1 LKSCQRKVDCAR
13 PVTETEQM
21 RSLIKHNFEDVE
33 AFAAALPPVGTL
45 IGMDLGTKTIGLAL
59 SDRTR
64 MIAAPLDTIRR
75 TKQTIDLA
83 ALVAHATKHE
93 TVGFVLGYPVN
104 LDGSKGPRVQATT
117 AFARALALVTPLPIL
132 LYDERWSTVS
142 AERAMLEGDASRA
155 KRADKIDMVA
165 AVIILQAAVER
176 LGNLGSRKIRI
187 E

>member
-1 LKSCQRKVDCAR
+1 MST
-13 PVTETEQM
+13 PVK
-21 RSLIKHNFEDVE
+21 RNHEDVE
-33 AFAAALPPVGTL
+33 AFAATLPKIGTL

-75 TKQTIDLA
+75 TKQTHDLA
-83 ALVAHATKHE
+83 ALLAHANKHE
-93 TVGFVLGYPVN
+93 AVGFVLGYPIN
-104 LDGSKGPRVQATT
+104 LDGTKGPRTQATL
-117 AFARALALVTPLPIL
+117 AFLRAMTVVSPLPIL

-165 AVIILQAAVER
+165 AVIILQAALER
-176 LGNLGSRKIRI
+176 LSHLREPREGNGREIPFGAD
-187 E
+187 

>member
-1 LKSCQRKVDCAR
+1 MTAPAR
-13 PVTETEQM
+13 
-21 RSLIKHNFEDVE
+21 HNYEDV
-33 AFAAALPPVGTL
+33 ASFAASLPAIGTL

-75 TKQTIDLA
+75 TKQTADLA
-83 ALVAHATKHE
+83 ELLAHAAKQE

-104 LDGSKGPRVQATT
+104 LDGTKGPRVQATM
-117 AFARALALVTPLPIL
+117 AFVRALKTVSPLPIL

-165 AVIILQAAVER
+165 AVIILQAALER
-176 LGNLGSRKIRI
+176 LGHLARTTDAD
-187 E
+187 